1 MNSYGSVSRV
11 SESIYKLLRYMNWIS
26 SNNDDVNKVNDDA
39 DDDDN
44 DDTNHGDD
52 NGLDFSKP

>member
-26 SNNDDVNKVNDDA
+26 SNNDNHNDDDDANKVNDD
-39 DDDDN
+39 DVPLPLN
-44 DDTNHGDD
+44 NPC
-52 NGLDFSKP
+52 K